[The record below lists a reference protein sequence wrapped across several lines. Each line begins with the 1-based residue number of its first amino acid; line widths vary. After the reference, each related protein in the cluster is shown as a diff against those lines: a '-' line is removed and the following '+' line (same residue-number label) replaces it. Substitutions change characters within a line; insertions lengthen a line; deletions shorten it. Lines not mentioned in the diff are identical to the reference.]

1 MTVTTDAP
9 SRCRICLSPECEVFP
24 VRATDHRDDDGVLV
38 DRTWEPVGLGPDA
51 GPEGCLTALVA
62 DGDLPHDARLGP
74 WHPAPDDAAIV
85 GYWTIATG

>member
-1 MTVTTDAP
+1 MTVTTDTP
-9 SRCRICLSPECEVFP
+9 TRYRICLSFECEVFA

-38 DRTWEPVGLGPDA
+38 DRTWEPVGPGADV

-62 DGDLPHDARLGP
+62 AGDLPDDVHLGQ
-74 WHPAPDDAAIV
+74 WHPTSDDAAIV